1 MIFKTCQ
8 NGNIRTTLCL
18 IEAGSA
24 LDCSEK
30 MSCDSFGNLI
40 LRSNVVPNAQ
50 LVTFDRLGLNSVL
63 FLANFLTYT
72 KVRFIANFFQWNT
85 LEPSFPFKLPE
96 KRPQKIDGLKAI
108 AYQMTACMHIGY
120 AICNT
125 SVFLLCICCNRLP
138 FWVYCVWKRL
148 KNIINRVFP
157 CIVFAFKSMF

>member
-1 MIFKTCQ
+1 MIFERCQ
-8 NGNIRTTLCL
+8 NGSFGTTLCF

-85 LEPSFPFKLPE
+85 LENLLFPFQVAWK
-96 KRPQKIDGLKAI
+96 KASKDWWTKSNCI
-108 AYQMTACMHIGY
+108 PNDRMYAYRLCNMQYISVSVMH
-120 AICNT
+120 
-125 SVFLLCICCNRLP
+125 LL
-138 FWVYCVWKRL
+138 
-148 KNIINRVFP
+148 
-157 CIVFAFKSMF
+157 